1 MLLHCA
7 TSVGYRESGMS
18 ISGAATPKEKIIVAV
33 RTTAIRLEIP
43 LATCD
48 VNGRIRPFGLSQEYL
63 NTLVKLV
70 NDKFEENEVRK
81 KSLLASLRLAFE
93 MRESQSMDGITQTET
108 KDERRIRKRKEG
120 LMLQQAASRIKGNS
134 AREAQD
140 LDDHP
145 DELSPLPID
154 IA

>member
-1 MLLHCA
+1 
-7 TSVGYRESGMS
+7 MS

-48 VNGRIRPFGLSQEYL
+48 GNGRIRPFGLSQEYL

-70 NDKFEENEVRK
+70 NGKFEENEVRK
-81 KSLLASLRLAFE
+81 QSLLASLRLAFK
-93 MRESQSMDGITQTET
+93 MKESHSMDGITQTET

-120 LMLQQAASRIKGNS
+120 LMLQQAASRIKDNS
-134 AREAQD
+134 ARAAQD
-140 LDDHP
+140 LDDDP
-145 DELSPLPID
+145 NELSSLAID
-154 IA
+154 IP